1 MMVDIWFVNES
12 GWTNPTD
19 QTPTRPGWAGAV
31 TCMARA
37 ELWPDGGPA
46 ACAQKSAAVVVGPG
60 RREAHKFVWARDVV
74 LPSGGLIK
82 RFRWQSG
89 YISSVHHL
97 KPTMNG
103 P

>member
-46 ACAQKSAAVVVGPG
+46 ACAQKSAAVVVGPEG
-60 RREAHKFVWARDVV
+60 ER
-74 LPSGGLIK
+74 P
-82 RFRWQSG
+82 
-89 YISSVHHL
+89 ISL
-97 KPTMNG
+97 FG
-103 P
+103 PVMLYFLQED